1 MRNLLLALCLAVL
14 TMTMVPTMLN
24 GTNQG
29 VAPTQTVLTAAA
41 PSPMADGIDGIDW
54 DEWLTNIIVLIFGPR
69 PV

>member
-29 VAPTQTVLTAAA
+29 APAQTVLTATA
-41 PSPMADGIDGIDW
+41 PDPMADGIDGIDW
-54 DEWLTNIIVLIFGPR
+54 DEWLTNIIVLIFGPQ

>member
-14 TMTMVPTMLN
+14 TMTVMPTMLN

-29 VAPTQTVLTAAA
+29 PAPAQTVLTATE
-41 PSPMADGIDGIDW
+41 PDPLADGIDGIDW